1 MKTLNLLISISFCI
15 LSFVAGIFAL
25 ILKRIDLGCLSGV
38 LIILS
43 YVAYKEF
50 KDEV

>member
-1 MKTLNLLISISFCI
+1 MKTLNLVVSISFAT

-25 ILKRIDLGCLSGV
+25 ILKRIDLGALSGV

-43 YVAYKEF
+43 YVAYKKF